1 MCRDARAVTQGKA
14 KKIMLIPHVTQD
26 CLRQHL
32 SGGNCAWMGTGTGG
46 RMRNSPSVASG
57 STRAGGRQ
65 PTISIAVALLPAG
78 PAVPAA
84 VSSFASSARG
94 SALEQVCTA
103 PVCVQAQPGRMR
115 LKLSVGAPSAR
126 PRRLRRPQRGRR
138 HSPVST
144 ARFTLQCKH
153 EDSRL
158 QSGVLGWGSECLLG
172 GCSIS
177 PHLGPPH
184 RCGGSGSPS
193 STTAAVQP

>member
-1 MCRDARAVTQGKA
+1 MPSTTPVRRQLRMDGDGDGGADEKQPIGRLRLHACR
-14 KKIMLIPHVTQD
+14 
-26 CLRQHL
+26 
-32 SGGNCAWMGTGTGG
+32 
-46 RMRNSPSVASG
+46 
-57 STRAGGRQ
+57 GRQ

-94 SALEQVCTA
+94 SAFEQVCTV